1 MRLLGSFTQPENM
14 DIENALAFL
23 DTLPESKSLNDVQE
37 LVFRGAWEEKAY
49 EEIAALAGYDANY
62 LRDVGSKL
70 WRSLSN
76 SLGEKVTKNNFRSVL
91 RRRLKQTPNSSIS
104 IQEDTPVPP
113 APEANINQ
121 DQDSGKDIDTSIL
134 LGGTDKLATLG
145 QSIEPENSYL
155 VAIIN
160 LGENGKNTLPEQ
172 LVEQLA
178 HRSDSPLYFN
188 LRNDLTVEKI
198 SAENLSQ
205 FTLKRQK
212 TELEI
217 LDRKIKQL
225 LQYLCD
231 SNCLLILNKGGVRN

>member
-1 MRLLGSFTQPENM
+1 M

-37 LVFRGAWEEKAY
+37 LVFRGAWEEKGY

-70 WRSLSN
+70 WRSLSQ

-91 RRRLKQTPNSSIS
+91 RRRLQQTPNSSAS
-104 IQEDTPVPP
+104 IQEDTPISRKSQGNP
-113 APEANINQ
+113 NQ
-121 DQDSGKDIDTSIL
+121 YQDSSKKIDASTS
-134 LGGTDKLATLG
+134 LGATDELATLG
-145 QSIEPENSYL
+145 QSIEQENSYL

-172 LVEQLA
+172 LAEQLA
-178 HRSDSPLYFN
+178 NRSDSPLYFN

-198 SAENLSQ
+198 AAEDLSQ
-205 FTLKRQK
+205 FTSKRQE
-212 TELEI
+212 TNLATSG
-217 LDRKIKQL
+217 RKIRQL
-225 LQYLCD
+225 LEYLC
-231 SNCLLILNKGGVRN
+231 SSSCLLILNKGAFRN